1 MQASVALKPKSA
13 GATVLVGGDVAVGEG
28 DALGL
33 AGGAGG
39 VDEGG
44 EVFGL
49 DGADESVEDRVALRA
64 ADIGAVHAVS

>member
-1 MQASVALKPKSA
+1 MPWVS
-13 GATVLVGGDVAVGEG
+13 D

-44 EVFGL
+44 QIPGL
-49 DGADESVEDRVALRA
+49 DGADQRVEDRVALGA
-64 ADIGAVHAVS
+64 AVIGAGHAAR